1 MGAIVMHGSGLILRM
16 SSVPSSPFRLP
27 IFFDSVVP
35 VSAACPG
42 QESAP
47 VREQSPVTAH
57 HALSQTL
64 QARQLSMCD
73 LLWCLL
79 QTVVA
84 IVLSVTAI
92 LFFGEASSRG
102 CVFAV

>member
-1 MGAIVMHGSGLILRM
+1 MGAIIVMHGCDLILRM
-16 SSVPSSPFRLP
+16 SSVPPPVRLP

-35 VSAACPG
+35 VSAARPG
-42 QESAP
+42 QESVP
-47 VREQSPVTAH
+47 VREQPPVTTH
-57 HALSQTL
+57 RALSQTL
-64 QARQLSMCD
+64 QARPLPMCD

-92 LFFGEASSRG
+92 LFFGEVSSR
-102 CVFAV
+102 